1 MRTITDAVA
10 PSNVDGFTQQV
21 RDLYVPAGDA
31 SYWQA
36 SLRAHD
42 DMLHSDQ
49 DLRRAVRDALVQHAD
64 GITVDLLY
72 SDGEGGQ
79 PTISRFSLLPRGAD
93 EEGDPALH
101 VPTVVRHWRV

>member
-1 MRTITDAVA
+1 M
-10 PSNVDGFTQQV
+10 

-31 SYWQA
+31 SFWQA

-42 DMLHSDQ
+42 DTHPNE
-49 DLRRAVRDALVQHAD
+49 DLRRAVRNALLEHAD
-64 GITVDLLY
+64 GITIDLLY

-93 EEGDPALH
+93 EEGDPSLH
-101 VPTVVRHWRV
+101 TPSVVRHWRR